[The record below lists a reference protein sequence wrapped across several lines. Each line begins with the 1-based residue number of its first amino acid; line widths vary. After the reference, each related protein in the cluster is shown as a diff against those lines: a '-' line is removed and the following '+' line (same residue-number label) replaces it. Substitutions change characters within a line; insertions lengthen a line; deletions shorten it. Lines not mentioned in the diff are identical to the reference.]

1 LFAVLG
7 KEDKVMML
15 LFWIVGGAFVGWL
28 TGKFMSSEGRDQLM
42 DVVMGVAGAVGGAF
56 LFSATHILVQGRM
69 IYTMLAA
76 IVGSATLTVLTRYLG
91 GRLEYGS
98 TD

>member
-1 LFAVLG
+1 
-7 KEDKVMML
+7 MML
-15 LFWIVGGAFVGWL
+15 LFWIVTGAFGGWL
-28 TGKFMSSEGRDQLM
+28 AGRFMSSEGRDRVM
-42 DVVMGVAGAVGGAF
+42 DVVMGIAGAVGGAS
-56 LFSATHILVQGRM
+56 LFIATHILVQGKM

-76 IVGSATLTVLTRYLG
+76 IMGATILTALTRYAG

>member
-1 LFAVLG
+1 
-7 KEDKVMML
+7 MMM
-15 LFWIVGGAFVGWL
+15 LFWIVVGAFVGWV
-28 TGKFMSSEGRDQLM
+28 TGKFMSSEGRDQVM
-42 DVVMGVAGAVGGAF
+42 DVVMGIAGAIGGAF
-56 LFSATHILVQGRM
+56 LFSAAGILIQGKM

-76 IVGSATLTVLTRYLG
+76 IMGAAILTLLARYVG

>member
-1 LFAVLG
+1 
-7 KEDKVMML
+7 MML
-15 LFWIVGGAFVGWL
+15 LFWIVVGAFVGWL

-42 DVVMGVAGAVGGAF
+42 DVVMGIAGAVGGAF
-56 LFSATHILVQGRM
+56 LLSAAHILVQGRM

-76 IVGSATLTVLTRYLG
+76 MAGAVIPTVLTRHLG

>member
-1 LFAVLG
+1 
-7 KEDKVMML
+7 MML
-15 LFWIVGGAFVGWL
+15 LIWVVGGAFVGWV
-28 TGKFMSSEGRDQLM
+28 TGKFMSSEGRDQVM
-42 DVVMGVAGAVGGAF
+42 DVVMGIAGAVGGAL
-56 LFSATHILVQGRM
+56 LFSAWDSLVQGKM

-76 IVGSATLTVLTRYLG
+76 IVGAAILTLLARYVG